1 MQSSA
6 TRSSMIREKKKK
18 KPSYYPDI
26 TGSFFKRAD
35 RIESSK
41 EVELLLSVS
50 SVSGVS
56 EIAACPPS
64 PVVDDSSALFLLHSV
79 SLLTCSVDA
88 SPYMPAIVLYYC
100 MFQGTVL

>member
-1 MQSSA
+1 MKPAAAIQNA
-6 TRSSMIREKKKK
+6 IECYQVIYVEGEK

-41 EVELLLSVS
+41 EVEVLLSVS

-64 PVVDDSSALFLLHSV
+64 PTADNPSVLPSPTSSPFS
-79 SLLTCSVDA
+79 S
-88 SPYMPAIVLYYC
+88 
-100 MFQGTVL
+100 Q

>member
-1 MQSSA
+1 MKPAAAIQNA
-6 TRSSMIREKKKK
+6 IECYQVIYVEGEK

-41 EVELLLSVS
+41 EVEVLLSVS

-64 PVVDDSSALFLLHSV
+64 PIVDDSSALP
-79 SLLTCSVDA
+79 
-88 SPYMPAIVLYYC
+88 SPTISSSSTQYLFSPV
-100 MFQGTVL
+100 